1 MKKTKNEQK
10 PPAQDISF
18 TNTINTSYFRFFWQI
33 RVFEILPISLSQ
45 EPFIFFGNVIC
56 YKAPASR
63 QHTLFKSKKADHA
76 TVLRPAGH
84 AGWTEL

>member
-18 TNTINTSYFRFFWQI
+18 TNTINTYFRFFWQI

-84 AGWTEL
+84 AG